1 MFTTNGITGVN
12 NMKSDTY
19 EMAETFQ
26 TKEIAEM
33 LGVETVTVRKYSH
46 ALEQYGYQFN
56 KNKDRRVF
64 KRRDLAVLQQLK
76 YMKEK
81 AGMNLNMTAEIV
93 VMKNADS
100 ESDYPTNDIS
110 LQAPESQEN
119 GDLMQYDN
127 RMLNRSVSLVIEQNK
142 RIIERLD
149 RERQENEELKKEVAA
164 LREQVDRQGK
174 HSGERL
180 DTFHQRI
187 ESVLQEREKKEPFW
201 KKFFR

>member
-1 MFTTNGITGVN
+1 
-12 NMKSDTY
+12 MKSDTY

-46 ALEQYGYQFN
+46 ALEQYGYQFD

-81 AGMNLNMTAEIV
+81 AGMSLDKTAEIV
-93 VMKNADS
+93 VMKNAES
-100 ESDYPTNDIS
+100 ESDYPSNDIS
-110 LQAPESQEN
+110 LQMQDSQQT
-119 GDLMQYDN
+119 GDLVQYDN
-127 RMLNRSVSLVIEQNK
+127 RMMNRSVSLMIEQNK
-142 RIIERLD
+142 RILERLD
-149 RERQENEELKKEVAA
+149 REHQENVDLKKEVSA
-164 LREQVDRQGK
+164 LREEVARQGK